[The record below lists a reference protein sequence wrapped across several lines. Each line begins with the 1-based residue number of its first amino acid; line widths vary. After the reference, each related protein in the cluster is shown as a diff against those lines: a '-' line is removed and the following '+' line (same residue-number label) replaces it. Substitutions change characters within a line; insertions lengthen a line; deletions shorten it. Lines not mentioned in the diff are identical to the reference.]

1 MSDSHLGHPSWL
13 ARDLYRIA
21 LPVFILDSEAGAFW
35 GLVQADSEICDTLS
49 NSDSELQC

>member
-1 MSDSHLGHPSWL
+1 MADSHLGHLSWP

-35 GLVQADSEICDTLS
+35 GLVQADSEIRDTVK
-49 NSDSELQC
+49 